1 MKILFINQVSR
12 NHGDEAACLALTRTL
27 YDSGYKNITISY
39 NNNHLWN
46 ERCFIKHKDVRQIW
60 SIPVSKWERRSV
72 KLYLIFPSIITKLI
86 FFLFSNLRI
95 QYNCIKNADF
105 VVSMPGGPNLGKYED
120 IIYLWRIYVAN
131 KLGKR
136 YAIYSPSIGPFNAN
150 KPYYVRRAKKV
161 LSEANFVSLRDM
173 QSYSYAQELG
183 IKFHKAIDT
192 AFLESPDYALPK
204 EIEVMLPEKY
214 VVIVPHELYKWHRDF
229 TAYSK
234 NDFDSFFRRLI
245 DKFVSNGE
253 KIVLLP
259 QTYESHLDDE
269 RYFYE
274 LSSNK
279 PNIIVVP
286 TKYPSDIQQMIIA
299 KAEYVVGARY
309 HTIVFAINNK
319 TPFFCLSYE
328 HKMIDMLRILG
339 MEKSLLGIDDA
350 LKNPESA
357 TSIIF
362 SCFMSRCEIMAK
374 LVEAQMLAKKI
385 ARGNFSE
392 FTGILKNTAK
402 AIIG

>member
-229 TAYSK
+229 KQYSK
-234 NDFDSFFRRLI
+234 GDFDALFRVLI
-245 DKFVSNGE
+245 KKFTQDGAKV
-253 KIVLLP
+253 VLLP
-259 QTYESHLDDE
+259 QTYESILNDE
-269 RYFYE
+269 AYFNE
-274 LSSNK
+274 LKSGN
-279 PNIIVVP
+279 PDVVVVP
-286 TKYPSDIQQMIIA
+286 TEYSSDIQQMIIA
-299 KAEYVVGARY
+299 RADYVVGARY

-328 HKMIDMLRILG
+328 HKMVDMLRILA
-339 MEKSLLGIDDA
+339 MEENAVNILDA
-350 LKNPESA
+350 LNEPERISNLIYLNYQNRIVMDRELERA
-357 TSIIF
+357 HSLAKELAS
-362 SCFMSRCEIMAK
+362 SCFSAFYKVLE
-374 LVEAQMLAKKI
+374 
-385 ARGNFSE
+385 G
-392 FTGILKNTAK
+392 
-402 AIIG
+402 